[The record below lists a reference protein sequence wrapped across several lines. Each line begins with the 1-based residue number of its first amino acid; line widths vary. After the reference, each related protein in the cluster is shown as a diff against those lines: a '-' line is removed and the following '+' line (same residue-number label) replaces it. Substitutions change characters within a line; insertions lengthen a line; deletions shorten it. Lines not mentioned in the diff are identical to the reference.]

1 MAKNFNY
8 IIEETKDAGALYAY
22 CDVFNLHFIHFE
34 KWNSGI
40 ALVDLERGKAIFN
53 GQNGKSYIFD
63 EDVPE
68 DWIERQYNKC
78 VDKYSPISSYAAS
91 RIKFDNEAAV
101 KKIVAEKKAMD
112 Y

>member
-1 MAKNFNY
+1 MAKYNY
-8 IIEETKDAGALYAY
+8 HLEEVKDLADLYIY
-22 CDVFNLHFIHFE
+22 CDVFDYHFVRVE
-34 KWNSGI
+34 SWKSGI
-40 ALVDLERGKAIFN
+40 ALCLLERGMAIFN
-53 GQNGKSYIFD
+53 GQNGKAYIMD

-68 DWIERQYNKC
+68 EWVRAQFLRC
-78 VDKYSPISSYAAS
+78 VDIYSPISSYAAS

>member
-8 IIEETKDAGALYAY
+8 TIEETKDAGSLYAY
-22 CDVFNLHFIHFE
+22 CDVFNLHFICFE

-53 GQNGKSYIFD
+53 GLIGRSYIFD

-68 DWIERQYNKC
+68 DLIERQYNRC
-78 VDKYSPISSYAAS
+78 VDKYNPISSYTAS
-91 RIKFDNEAAV
+91 RIKLDNEAAV
-101 KKIVAEKKAMD
+101 RKVIDAKRAMD

>member
-1 MAKNFNY
+1 MAKYNY
-8 IIEETKDAGALYAY
+8 TLEETKDAGDLYAY
-22 CDVFNLHFIHFE
+22 CDAFNLHFVRFE

-40 ALVDLERGKAIFN
+40 ALIGLERGKVIFN

-68 DWIERQYNKC
+68 DWIETQYNRC
-78 VDKYSPISSYAAS
+78 VEKYSPISSYAAE

-101 KKIVAEKKAMD
+101 KKIVAAKRAMD

>member
-8 IIEETKDAGALYAY
+8 IIEETKDAGSLFAY
-22 CDVFNLHFIHFE
+22 CDVFDWHFIRFE

-53 GQNGKSYIFD
+53 GQNGKSYFFD

-68 DWIERQYNKC
+68 DWIEDQYNKC
-78 VDKYSPISSYAAS
+78 VDKYSSISSYAAS
-91 RIKFDNEAAV
+91 LIKFDSENAV
-101 KKIVAEKKAMD
+101 KKIVAEKRAMD

>member
-1 MAKNFNY
+1 MARNFNY
-8 IIEETKDAGALYAY
+8 QIEETKDAGALYAY
-22 CDVFNLHFIHFE
+22 CDVYNLHFIRFE
-34 KWNSGI
+34 KWNNGI
-40 ALVDLERGKAIFN
+40 ALVNLERGKAIFN

-78 VDKYSPISSYAAS
+78 VDKYSSISSYAAS
-91 RIKFDNEAAV
+91 KIKFDNEAAV